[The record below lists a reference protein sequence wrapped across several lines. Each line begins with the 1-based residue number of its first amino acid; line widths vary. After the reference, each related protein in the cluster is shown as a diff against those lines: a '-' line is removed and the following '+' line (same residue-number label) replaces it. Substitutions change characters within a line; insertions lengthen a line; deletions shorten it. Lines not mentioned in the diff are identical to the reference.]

1 MDAFICKD
9 FLLDTETAR
18 NLYHETAAKLPII
31 DYHCHIPAAEI
42 AGDIKFENI
51 TQAWLYGD
59 HYKWRAMR
67 ACGVDERLIT
77 GDASDEEKFRAF
89 AGCMPHLIGNPLYHW
104 SHLELKR
111 YFGIEI
117 ALSDKTAGEVW
128 EKANT
133 ALYLLS
139 ARTIMERSNVKAICT
154 TDDPADTLEHHRIIA
169 EDKTFNIK
177 VLPAFRPDLALGTE
191 KPGYADYIKKLGTAA
206 GVTIES
212 FSDLT
217 AALSK
222 RMDVFDSLV
231 CRACDHGLLAFP
243 MVGKGLPDADAAL
256 QKRLAGGVLTNT
268 EENALRG
275 ELLLFLGRE
284 YAKRSWVMEI
294 HFGVLRNT
302 NRRMFDRLG
311 ADSGFDN
318 MSAAD
323 SIPALTAFLDTLCAE
338 GNMPKVLLFSINPT
352 DNAPLCT
359 LCGAFG
365 NNVQQG
371 SAWWFNDTLN
381 GMREQITTYAS
392 LLPLGKFIGF
402 LTDSRSFL
410 SYTRHEYFRRILCGW
425 IGRKVE
431 NGEFTNEPEALEA
444 LVRGVCYENAKAFL
458 ALR

>member
-1 MDAFICKD
+1 MEAFIGKD

-18 NLYHETAAKLPII
+18 ELYHETAAKLPII
-31 DYHCHIPAAEI
+31 DYHCHIPATEI
-42 AGDIKFENI
+42 ARNIKFENI

-67 ACGVDERLIT
+67 ACGIDERLIT

-104 SHLELKR
+104 SHLELR
-111 YFGIEI
+111 CYFGIESV
-117 ALSDKTAGEVW
+117 LSEKTATEIW
-128 EKANT
+128 QRTNA
-133 ALYLLS
+133 ALPSLS
-139 ARTIMERSNVKAICT
+139 ARTLMERSNVEAICT
-154 TDDPADTLEHHRIIA
+154 TDDPADTLEYHQTIA
-169 EDKTFNIK
+169 EDKTFDIR

-191 KPGYADYIKKLGTAA
+191 KPGYTEYIKKLGTAA
-206 GVTIES
+206 GIIIES

-222 RMDVFDSLV
+222 RMDVFELLG
-231 CRACDHGLLAFP
+231 CRACDHGLLEFP
-243 MVGKGLPDADAAL
+243 MVGAGLPAADTAL
-256 QKRLAGGVLTNT
+256 QKRLSGSVLTKA

-284 YAKRSWVMEI
+284 YAKRGWVMEI
-294 HFGVLRNT
+294 HFGVLRNM

-318 MSAAD
+318 MSATD
-323 SIPALTAFLDTLCAE
+323 NIPALTAFLDMLCAE

-352 DNAPLCT
+352 DTAPLCT

-365 NNVQQG
+365 STVQQG

-425 IGRKVE
+425 IGKKVE
-431 NGEFTNEPEALEA
+431 NGEFSDDAGALEA

-458 ALR
+458 ALL